1 MRQKPPTADRILEA
15 GRQLFNSK
23 GYAATSLN
31 DIAAAVGISKGN
43 LSYHFPTKLDLAVR
57 LRDYTRRLAQERRQH
72 HQPGAIADDYVEH
85 LLFAMD
91 ITWNNRFLL
100 RDSDQLSGLDDGRS
114 AELAADFAELHGLI
128 TRIEQAGMFRAQ
140 AVSDLS
146 TLTRSLWIVSR
157 YWMDYLRESE
167 GRQEICWADQERG
180 IQHHFAILLP
190 CLTATARKQ
199 FEAAL
204 ARAPRRLSDEDSKR
218 QSGAPSPRTRRTKR
232 QTP

>member
-1 MRQKPPTADRILEA
+1 MSPSPSTAERILEA

-31 DIAAAVGISKGN
+31 DIATAVGISKGN
-43 LSYHFPTKLDLAVR
+43 LNYHFPTKLDLAVR
-57 LRDYTRRLAQERRQH
+57 LRDNTRRQARERRQH
-72 HQPGAIADDYVEH
+72 HRPGNIADDYVEH

-100 RDSDQLSGLDDGRS
+100 RDSDQLSGLDDGRN
-114 AELAADFAELHGLI
+114 AELVADFAELYALT
-128 TRIEQAGMFRAQ
+128 TRIERAGMFRTN
-140 AVSDLS
+140 AVSDLA
-146 TLTRSLWIVSR
+146 TLTRSIWIVSR

-180 IQHHFAILLP
+180 IKHHFAVLLP
-190 CLTATARKQ
+190 CLNATARKQ

-204 ARAPRRLSDEDSKR
+204 ARAPRRLNEEN
-218 QSGAPSPRTRRTKR
+218 TN
-232 QTP
+232 